1 MSLSIILGAISQRL
15 LWSIL
20 AIGVY
25 ITYRILDYADLT
37 TEGSFPLGAA
47 VAAQCILFGMN
58 PFLATFMAMCAG
70 ILAGFVTAILHTKLK
85 IPGLLSGILVMT
97 GLYSVNLR
105 IMGKANLPLLKQ
117 TTVIST
123 VAKTGVSNS
132 TAVMI
137 VGIIA
142 VLIVIILLWAFFS
155 TELGFAIRATGDN
168 PKMISALGV
177 NTHNMIILGLVISN
191 ALIALSGGLMAQF
204 NGYADV
210 GMGTGTIVIGLA
222 SVIIGEV
229 LFGRTSIIR
238 SLLAVVLGSILYRII
253 IAFVL
258 DKGLHPNDLKLLSSV
273 LLTACLS
280 LPIVKEKLF
289 KTSLFGK
296 NKTDKTNLKSDEQV
310 GGANA

>member
-1 MSLSIILGAISQRL
+1 MSLSIILGAISQGL

-47 VAAQCILFGMN
+47 VAAQCILSGMN

-123 VAKTGVSNS
+123 VAKTEVFKLYCCYDCWNFCCIDSNNII
-132 TAVMI
+132 M
-137 VGIIA
+137 GI
-142 VLIVIILLWAFFS
+142 L
-155 TELGFAIRATGDN
+155 
-168 PKMISALGV
+168 
-177 NTHNMIILGLVISN
+177 
-191 ALIALSGGLMAQF
+191 F
-204 NGYADV
+204 N
-210 GMGTGTIVIGLA
+210 
-222 SVIIGEV
+222 
-229 LFGRTSIIR
+229 
-238 SLLAVVLGSILYRII
+238 
-253 IAFVL
+253 
-258 DKGLHPNDLKLLSSV
+258 
-273 LLTACLS
+273 
-280 LPIVKEKLF
+280 
-289 KTSLFGK
+289 
-296 NKTDKTNLKSDEQV
+296 
-310 GGANA
+310 